1 MAIAIIIIPLTLVV
15 IAGIIGY
22 LTYRFV
28 LYDYFCNRT
37 VNQTLRKY
45 DIKKTQF
52 QIIKEFHIKKG
63 KKISEKEIS
72 QMQKRYRQHEPEQ
85 FLAMYDSIRDES
97 ESGKLEDSKSES
109 GELKSGKSES
119 GKLEDSKSESGK
131 SESGELEDSKS
142 ESGKSENSKSENGKS
157 EDSKKD

>member
-22 LTYRFV
+22 VTYRFV

-97 ESGKLEDSKSES
+97 ESGKLKSGKLEDSKSES
-109 GELKSGKSES
+109 GELKSGK
-119 GKLEDSKSESGK
+119 LEDSKSEN
-131 SESGELEDSKS
+131 
-142 ESGKSENSKSENGKS
+142 GKSENNKSENGKS

>member
-97 ESGKLEDSKSES
+97 ESGKL
-109 GELKSGKSES
+109 KSGKSES

-131 SESGELEDSKS
+131 LEDSKS
-142 ESGKSENSKSENGKS
+142 ESGKLEDSKSESGKLEDSKSEDSKSENGKS